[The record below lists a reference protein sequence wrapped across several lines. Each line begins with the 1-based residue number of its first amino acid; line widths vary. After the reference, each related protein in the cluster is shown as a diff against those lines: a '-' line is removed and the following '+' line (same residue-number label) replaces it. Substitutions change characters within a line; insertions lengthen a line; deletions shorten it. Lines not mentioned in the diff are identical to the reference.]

1 MLRVVFVTAP
11 VKKAEALARQLLEE
25 RLIACA
31 NLIPKVKSMYW
42 WKDKIETDAETLIV
56 MKTPKRNIKN
66 LIPAD
71 SPLLRLKSCTPL
83 TIVGTSA
90 FVAQPVF
97 VPESSASILISFP
110 FLLVST
116 FFQ

>member
-66 LIPAD
+66 LIRRVKDLHPYE
-71 SPLLRLKSCTPL
+71 
-83 TIVGTSA
+83 
-90 FVAQPVF
+90 
-97 VPESSASILISFP
+97 VPEAISIPVEDGYRPYLQWAEEE
-110 FLLVST
+110 T
-116 FFQ
+116 KQGR